1 MPAFPPL
8 STLTRPLPKVLE
20 RLGVKPPVLPPVV
33 SKQLPWLIQP
43 VVGIPPLRRVLSRI
57 AINYYAY
64 ATPLRPRAL
73 SMASDYTT
81 WLSLTYRSF
90 TGRHLPPADPAAI
103 AELPSQADV
112 NLLYRREQEVKS
124 TDTSVLFMFFAQWF
138 TDSFLRTSRDDFRK
152 NTSTQ
157 EIDLCQIYGLGEA
170 QTRMLRSMRG
180 GRLKS
185 QRIKGAEYPV
195 FLFRRRK
202 PGGALAFKPEFDGL
216 FDERFVI
223 DTVLGDAPDDRKD
236 SVFAVGLEHGNST
249 IGNTIMNVLFLR
261 EHNRIAALLESEYQ
275 QWDDERLF
283 QTTRNIMITL
293 LLKLVVEDY
302 IQHIGPFDF
311 PLEAV
316 PFIADEE
323 RWNRPNQIAIEFN
336 LLYRWHPLVPDWVDA
351 VGSADQLSPADF
363 LNNNS
368 LVISRGVDSLITQ
381 CSQSRAGRIGL
392 LNTPAFLVDR
402 KVPEHPSLEERTIAL
417 MRNARL
423 RSFNDYRE
431 SYGLSRLTSY
441 EQLTTDSIVRGR
453 LEKLY
458 GHIDNLEWYVGIFA
472 EDYPDYL
479 MMGELMTTMVAND
492 AFTQALTNPLLAR
505 QVFNEA
511 TFSPAGMEIVA
522 GTSSLSEIIRRN
534 SPSPAEV
541 VASFSVGPE
550 STPAVT

>member
-8 STLTRPLPKVLE
+8 STLTRPLPRVLE
-20 RLGVKPPVLPPVV
+20 RLGVKPPVLSPLV
-33 SKQLPWLIQP
+33 SRQIPWLIEP
-43 VVGIPPLRRVLSRI
+43 VVAISPLRRVLSRI
-57 AINYYAY
+57 AINHYSY
-64 ATPLRPRAL
+64 ATLLRPRAL

-81 WLSLTYRSF
+81 WLSLTDRSF
-90 TGRHLPPADPAAI
+90 TGRHLPPADPIAI

-112 NLLYRREQEVKS
+112 NLLYRREKEVKS

-170 QTRMLRSMRG
+170 QTRMLRSLSR

-185 QRIKGAEYPV
+185 QMIEGAEYPV
-195 FLFRRRK
+195 FLFQPRK

-223 DTVLGDAPDDRKD
+223 DTILGSAPDDRKD
-236 SVFAVGLEHGNST
+236 FVFAVGLEHGNST

-261 EHNRIAALLESEYQ
+261 EHNRIAGLLESEYQ

-302 IQHIGPFDF
+302 IKHIGPFDF
-311 PLEAV
+311 PIEAV

-323 RWNRPNQIAIEFN
+323 RWNRPNWIAIEFN
-336 LLYRWHPLVPDWVDA
+336 LLYRWHSLVPDWIDG
-351 VGSADQLSPADF
+351 VGGSDELSPADF
-363 LNNNS
+363 LNNNP
-368 LVISRGVDSLITQ
+368 LVISRGIDALITQ
-381 CSQSRAGRIGL
+381 CSQSRAGKIGL
-392 LNTPAFLVDR
+392 LNTPVFLVDR
-402 KVPEHPSLEERTIAL
+402 TVPQNPSMEERTIAL
-417 MRNARL
+417 MRDARL

-431 SYGLSRLTSY
+431 SYGLSRLTSF
-441 EQLTTDSIVRGR
+441 EQLTADKVVRGR

-458 GHIDNLEWYVGIFA
+458 GNIDNLEWYVGIFA

-505 QVFNEA
+505 NVFNEA
-511 TFSPAGMEIVA
+511 TFSPAGMKIVA
-522 GTSSLSEIIRRN
+522 GTSSLSQIILRN
-534 SPSPAEV
+534 SPSPREV
-541 VASFSVGPE
+541 VASFSVGPDRPR
-550 STPAVT
+550 S